1 MGPRNRA
8 DKVVA
13 SSWRWRMRSLNK
25 GARVGVERELVTGP
39 HRQKGGGCRVAWR
52 LLVIVAHKG
61 ASGSNLTA

>member
-1 MGPRNRA
+1 
-8 DKVVA
+8 
-13 SSWRWRMRSLNK
+13 MRSLNK